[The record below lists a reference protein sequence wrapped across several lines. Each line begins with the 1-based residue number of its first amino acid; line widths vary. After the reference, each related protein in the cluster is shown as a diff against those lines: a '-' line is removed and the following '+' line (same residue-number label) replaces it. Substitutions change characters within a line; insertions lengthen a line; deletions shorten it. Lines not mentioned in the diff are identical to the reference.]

1 MSDMNHIPTDLDD
14 QFFNNKDFN
23 IKNYNDEPI
32 PENEYNQNKL
42 IDYKLVIT
50 LIFLDLFIRTW
61 RYVCFQ

>member
-42 IDYKLVIT
+42 INYKLVIT
-50 LIFLDLFIRTW
+50 LNFLDLFIRTW